1 MTWFHLKYLN
11 QWKFANTYIDSLSK
25 SLNIYIDTLSR
36 YMYIYAKNTINMY
49 AWTLYT
55 PIHDFICYALNPFD
69 IFKSFNI
76 CIYIYIN
83 LGSTSLHVHTPVPQC
98 IHLSTNMGHVYDPA
112 AWQIFE
118 SAPKERYAY
127 RYVQWWSSTGT
138 RREYST
144 GLSVHPRKCYMLI
157 QCGQRGF
164 ARPRKP
170 GQSNRGM
177 YFMLTNHIMYV
188 EAGTYNGIFRTG
200 DFRTKNSGTRLPFQ
214 WWRFGT

>member
-1 MTWFHLKYLN
+1 MHGHSILRFTILYAMHWIRS
-11 QWKFANTYIDSLSK
+11 TYSNRL
-25 SLNIYIDTLSR
+25 IYR
-36 YMYIYAKNTINMY
+36 YIY
-49 AWTLYT
+49 
-55 PIHDFICYALNPFD
+55 
-69 IFKSFNI
+69 S
-76 CIYIYIN
+76 
-83 LGSTSLHVHTPVPQC
+83 GSTSLHVHTPVLQC
-98 IHLSTNMGHVYDPA
+98 ILLSTNMGHVYDPA
-112 AWQIFE
+112 ARQTFE

>member
-1 MTWFHLKYLN
+1 MHGHSILRLTILHAMHWIRSTYSNRLIYTYI
-11 QWKFANTYIDSLSK
+11 NTYLFRFYIALCAYTSTTMYTRIDEYRSCIRPGGSA
-25 SLNIYIDTLSR
+25 NIW
-36 YMYIYAKNTINMY
+36 K
-49 AWTLYT
+49 
-55 PIHDFICYALNPFD
+55 C
-69 IFKSFNI
+69 
-76 CIYIYIN
+76 
-83 LGSTSLHVHTPVPQC
+83 PQ
-98 IHLSTNMGHVYDPA
+98 GAV
-112 AWQIFE
+112 
-118 SAPKERYAY
+118 R
-127 RYVQWWSSTGT
+127 WWSSACT

-177 YFMLTNHIMYV
+177 YFMLTNHIIYV